1 MSVLELRGMSKATTE
16 EAEELS
22 RTVLCVDADQRID
35 DVVAAIDAEGTLT
48 TVEATTVERA
58 TELLT
63 ESSVVCVVTG
73 YDLSD
78 GTGMDVIEAVRE
90 HAPQVPSVLFTDRP
104 PQEIDT
110 GSSEE
115 TIVEYLNR
123 DLPDAHDRLG
133 FVTNDVIEHSA
144 QVGFLR
150 PDDEEER
157 LATLAEYDIDEL
169 PIEESFERLTDLIAS
184 HFDAG
189 VAFIGLI
196 EKDEENFLA
205 CHGADLDSLTR
216 EDTICTHSMLQED
229 VMVIEDIAD
238 DNRFNKNEQLE
249 NLGIVSYAGANM
261 TAPNGQVIGQVCLI
275 DFEKR
280 SYDAEERMELQDFA
294 ATAMEI
300 LDLRQ
305 SLRAA
310 RGEEV
315 AQ

>member
-1 MSVLELRGMSKATTE
+1 MSRATTE
-16 EAEELS
+16 GASDLS
-22 RTVLCVDADQRID
+22 RTVLCVDDEQRID
-35 DVVAAIDAEGTLT
+35 DVTAAIDGEGTLAA
-48 TVEATTVERA
+48 VEATTVEAA
-58 TELLT
+58 TELLQD
-63 ESSVVCVVTG
+63 ESVVCVVTS

-78 GTGMDVIEAVRE
+78 GTGMDVIRAVRE

-110 GSSEE
+110 ASFEE

-157 LATLAEYDIDEL
+157 LATLAEYDIEEL
-169 PIEESFERLTDLIAS
+169 PIDESFERLTDLIAS

-229 VMVIEDIAD
+229 VMVVEDIAD
-238 DNRFNKNEQLE
+238 DDRFNKNEQLE

-275 DFEKR
+275 DFERR
-280 SYDAEERMELQDFA
+280 SYDAEERAELQDFA
-294 ATAMEI
+294 ETAMEI

-315 AQ
+315 AR